1 MGFWT
6 IRVWAQGQIEEK
18 QIKVEKYYRP
28 KFEVFVR
35 MPTFVFDTD
44 QVISAVVSAA
54 YLYEKTA
61 KGTIH
66 LRWYAKKVDGTTPL
80 YNDTSLYR
88 REYTYYHNISNTY
101 RSQLYNNREGIPTR
115 NLSLVAN
122 PTRYGYLDPYVN
134 TTNQPIRP
142 LFQNWTYITSERRI
156 FHQHFQNTGPFYL
169 QMADI
174 EKYMGTVQGIQVRA
188 EAFVTEYFYNNAQ
201 RGFCETRIINQTLSL
216 RFLGNTPMVFKPG
229 MMFEGA
235 VAVRYHDQV
244 ALPDEVL
251 RDSQLEIKV
260 RAKKQDGS
268 TQDLPLIKVP
278 RQLANAFN
286 NFQVGFFTYYKY
298 LFKFLLTFSK
308 LFINV

>member
-1 MGFWT
+1 M
-6 IRVWAQGQIEEK
+6 
-18 QIKVEKYYRP
+18 
-28 KFEVFVR
+28 
-35 MPTFVFDTD
+35 
-44 QVISAVVSAA
+44 VSAA

-66 LRWYAKKVDGTTPL
+66 LRWYAKRVDGTTPL

-115 NLSLVAN
+115 NLSLIAN

-174 EKYMGTVQGIQVRA
+174 EKYSKRTVRVSRQQNEDCRKNERSRSRGDSLPVLHPHRHVSRRA
-188 EAFVTEYFYNNAQ
+188 
-201 RGFCETRIINQTLSL
+201 
-216 RFLGNTPMVFKPG
+216 
-229 MMFEGA
+229 A
-235 VAVRYHDQV
+235 VQLTQPAVM
-244 ALPDEVL
+244 
-251 RDSQLEIKV
+251 
-260 RAKKQDGS
+260 
-268 TQDLPLIKVP
+268 
-278 RQLANAFN
+278 
-286 NFQVGFFTYYKY
+286 
-298 LFKFLLTFSK
+298 
-308 LFINV
+308 

>member
-1 MGFWT
+1 MFLWNTCRFRGF
-6 IRVWAQGQIEEK
+6 IFIVS
-18 QIKVEKYYRP
+18 P
-28 KFEVFVR
+28 
-35 MPTFVFDTD
+35 

-66 LRWYAKKVDGTTPL
+66 LRWYAKRVDGTTPL

-115 NLSLVAN
+115 NLSLIAN

-174 EKYMGTVQGIQVRA
+174 EKYMGTVQGIQVRI
-188 EAFVTEYFYNNAQ
+188 
-201 RGFCETRIINQTLSL
+201 CLSL
-216 RFLGNTPMVFKPG
+216 CYLW
-229 MMFEGA
+229 
-235 VAVRYHDQV
+235 
-244 ALPDEVL
+244 
-251 RDSQLEIKV
+251 
-260 RAKKQDGS
+260 
-268 TQDLPLIKVP
+268 LI
-278 RQLANAFN
+278 N
-286 NFQVGFFTYYKY
+286 
-298 LFKFLLTFSK
+298 
-308 LFINV
+308 